1 MIGPLFLA
9 RVVRPVQLKW
19 RVLTAAQSVMLPLAA
34 QDRHS
39 HRLELQRSM
48 LRQLGGLGRELSQ
61 GLLALVYPGVCW
73 ACGGSLPPDTRHF
86 CGTCRAR
93 LTSDPH
99 PTCPRCSS
107 SVGPHANLDGG
118 CLACRNDKFHFD
130 GVRRLGPY
138 EGLLRELI
146 LRMKQAS
153 GEQLAEA
160 LGGLWAESA
169 GPKLREFGAEV
180 IVPVPLHWRRRWQR
194 GFNQSAVL
202 AEALASHL
210 RLPCQSR
217 WLQRVRPT
225 PCQSQQT
232 AAARRQNLR
241 DVFQAARRSALHGGT
256 VLLVDDVLTSGATA
270 SEAAR
275 VLRAAGASR
284 VLVAVL
290 AHGPA

>member
-1 MIGPLFLA
+1 
-9 RVVRPVQLKW
+9 
-19 RVLTAAQSVMLPLAA
+19 
-34 QDRHS
+34 
-39 HRLELQRSM
+39 M
-48 LRQLGGLGRELSQ
+48 LRQLGGLGRELGQ

-73 ACGGSLPPDTRHF
+73 ACGNSLAPDTRHF
-86 CGTCRAR
+86 CAACRAR

-107 SVGPHANLDGG
+107 SVGPHAILGGG
-118 CLACRNDKFHFD
+118 CLTCRNDKFHFE

-146 LRMKQAS
+146 LRMKQAA

-160 LGGLWAESA
+160 LGELWAENA
-169 GPKLREFGAEV
+169 GPQLRELGAEV
-180 IVPVPLHWRRRWQR
+180 IVPIPLHWRRRWQR

-210 RLPCQSR
+210 RLPCQPR
-217 WLQRVRPT
+217 WLRRARQT
-225 PCQSQQT
+225 PYQSQQS

-241 DVFQAARRSALHGGT
+241 DVFQVARQSSLTGRT

-275 VLRAAGASR
+275 ALRAAGADR

-290 AHGPA
+290 AHGPT

>member
-1 MIGPLFLA
+1 
-9 RVVRPVQLKW
+9 
-19 RVLTAAQSVMLPLAA
+19 MLW
-34 QDRHS
+34 
-39 HRLELQRSM
+39 
-48 LRQLGGLGRELSQ
+48 QLGGLGRELGQ

-73 ACGGSLPPDTRHF
+73 ACAGSLPADTRHF
-86 CGTCRAR
+86 CAPCRAR

-107 SVGPHANLDGG
+107 SVGPHAVLDGG
-118 CLACRNDKFHFD
+118 CLACRNDKFHFE

-160 LGGLWAESA
+160 LGELWAESA
-169 GPKLREFGAEV
+169 GPSLRELGAEV
-180 IVPVPLHWRRRWQR
+180 ILPVPLNWRRRWQR

-202 AEALASHL
+202 AEALARHL
-210 RLPCQSR
+210 RLPCQPR
-217 WLQRVRPT
+217 WLRRVRPT
-225 PCQSQQT
+225 PFQSRQS
-232 AAARRQNLR
+232 AADRRQNLR
-241 DVFQAARRSALHGGT
+241 EAFQSPSRTLLPGRT

-275 VLRAAGASR
+275 VLRAAGAER

-290 AHGPA
+290 AHGPT